1 MEEKK
6 NESNISFVSLKA
18 YEAPVA
24 VERDTNDWV
33 RWGEDND
40 YFNKLIDRYI
50 GSATNNR
57 CITGIVDLV
66 FGRGLDATD
75 SKEKPMDF
83 ARMKQIISDRDAKK
97 IVNDYKLLGNAAMK
111 VCYNKGKTKVLAI
124 KHFPMETLRMGKAD
138 KKGVIKKVY
147 YAPKWNE
154 IDDNRFRQTQKSY
167 QPKPL
172 PMFKHGTK
180 GQREEIYIARP
191 YRSGYY
197 YYAPVDYQGC
207 LQYAEL
213 EQEVANYHNN
223 NIKNGMQPSLI
234 VNFNNGVPN
243 KETQSYLER
252 KIMEKFGGTS
262 NAGKFILSFNDSKE
276 EETTIDPIHLP
287 DAHAQYQFLSDECRD
302 KIMLGHG
309 ITSPIL
315 FGIKDNTGF
324 GNNAEEIRTAS
335 LIMDNTVIKSIQD
348 ELIYAFKEI
357 LKCTG
362 IDLDLY
368 FKTLQPIEF
377 TELDNIATQIKREEE
392 TGEKLSAV
400 ELDDF
405 SDEEGDDLL
414 GQLDGLGEKVD
425 EDEWDMVYS
434 EEAKEEAFDVEK
446 FAKENKSI
454 KDKVVEFLSSYAK
467 PTKVSAQDTD
477 KYKVRYAYMPVRK
490 SPNSRRFCK
499 ELEKYTEKSIV
510 FRKEDIDMMS
520 FRGLNKEL
528 GHKKRRYSL
537 FKFKGG
543 KNCKHYWELRV
554 YKKKV
559 GKGNRVDEDKAKKDG
574 YNAPSNPNEVST
586 RPYDMPNNGAYPNK

>member
-111 VCYNKGKTKVLAI
+111 ICYNKGKTKVLAI

-167 QPKPL
+167 QPKPW

-243 KETQSYLER
+243 
-252 KIMEKFGGTS
+252 
-262 NAGKFILSFNDSKE
+262 ND
-276 EETTIDPIHLP
+276 I
-287 DAHAQYQFLSDECRD
+287 CRAPAD
-302 KIMLGHG
+302 I
-309 ITSPIL
+309 
-315 FGIKDNTGF
+315 
-324 GNNAEEIRTAS
+324 
-335 LIMDNTVIKSIQD
+335 IQ
-348 ELIYAFKEI
+348 
-357 LKCTG
+357 
-362 IDLDLY
+362 
-368 FKTLQPIEF
+368 
-377 TELDNIATQIKREEE
+377 
-392 TGEKLSAV
+392 
-400 ELDDF
+400 
-405 SDEEGDDLL
+405 
-414 GQLDGLGEKVD
+414 
-425 EDEWDMVYS
+425 
-434 EEAKEEAFDVEK
+434 
-446 FAKENKSI
+446 
-454 KDKVVEFLSSYAK
+454 
-467 PTKVSAQDTD
+467 
-477 KYKVRYAYMPVRK
+477 
-490 SPNSRRFCK
+490 
-499 ELEKYTEKSIV
+499 
-510 FRKEDIDMMS
+510 
-520 FRGLNKEL
+520 
-528 GHKKRRYSL
+528 
-537 FKFKGG
+537 
-543 KNCKHYWELRV
+543 
-554 YKKKV
+554 
-559 GKGNRVDEDKAKKDG
+559 
-574 YNAPSNPNEVST
+574 
-586 RPYDMPNNGAYPNK
+586 